1 MYRASVRIIQFS
13 TSRDPLNLSG
23 ALQRV
28 LCKSPTDLFLS
39 DIDGQEFCGV
49 SVFPSARHRSFQRG
63 STPKHERIAL
73 FYRKRCV
80 SWTSLFTTIRFCV
93 GIVDRPPKQSVPAA
107 SRSLPSPF

>member
-49 SVFPSARHRSFQRG
+49 SVFRSARHPSFQRV
-63 STPKHERIAL
+63 SPPKHESIAL
-73 FYRKRCV
+73 FYPRRFV
-80 SWTSLFTTIRFCV
+80 SWIRLFTPINLPVWV
-93 GIVDRPPKQSVPAA
+93 GGSTREQGVPGA
-107 SRSLPSPF
+107 SRSLP

>member
-49 SVFPSARHRSFQRG
+49 SLFRSARHRSFQRV
-63 STPKHERIAL
+63 SPPKHEHIPL
-73 FYRKRCV
+73 FYPKRCV
-80 SWTSLFTTIRFCV
+80 RWTSLCTPISFRVWILDSTR
-93 GIVDRPPKQSVPAA
+93 KQ
-107 SRSLPSPF
+107 